1 MSRLSILGLYKWDEH
16 LFDSMPLPEGIVSG
30 RLQDTILLKCADLE
44 LCYPD
49 YDLMKEAITLWCLK
63 NMNNWNILN
72 KALNKDYDPIGKSE
86 VYEGSNTEQARDRG
100 TGSSNGES
108 KHSVAGFNSSTLA
121 QSTKDETNLESG
133 TTNEREAQVMRK
145 YARTL
150 YGSLGMHT
158 SQELMEAEIRLRT
171 EYNIYDVIAEDF
183 KQEFCLLIY

>member
-16 LFDSMPLPEGIVSG
+16 LFDNMPLPEGIVSG
-30 RLQDTILLKCADLE
+30 RLKDTILLKCAELE

-63 NMNNWNILN
+63 NINNWNILN
-72 KALNKDYDPIGKSE
+72 KALNKDYDPIGRSE
-86 VYEGSNTEQARDRG
+86 EYQGSDTEQARQQG
-100 TGSSNGES
+100 TGNSNGTNE
-108 KHSVAGFNSSTLA
+108 HSVAGFNSSALA
-121 QSTKDETNLESG
+121 QSTKDESILESG
-133 TTNEREAQVMRK
+133 TTNESETRVMK
-145 YARTL
+145 NYAKRL